1 MTDGPGSHPPK
12 APPLGQ
18 ASWCLYDWANSAFPT
33 VITTFVFSAYFTK
46 AIAVDEITGTS
57 QWGIAIS
64 LSGLA
69 VAVLSPFLGAV
80 ADHGGRRKPWIFAFT
95 ALCILSSALL
105 WLARPEA
112 SFVILALTLAA
123 AADLTTTVARRLERD
138 VVRLCEAIPDFE
150 GKDILAFVNRLND
163 YFFVLARYL
172 EEGNHVTV
180 DYSLLDRE

>member
-1 MTDGPGSHPPK
+1 MTSGPGSHPPK

-18 ASWCLYDWANSAFPT
+18 VSWCLYDWANSAFPT

-95 ALCILSSALL
+95 ALCILSSAMALETRKRRS
-105 WLARPEA
+105 RPG
-112 SFVILALTLAA
+112 SRKTGMPSNPPTGFSPNCGRRKS
-123 AADLTTTVARRLERD
+123 TTF
-138 VVRLCEAIPDFE
+138 P
-150 GKDILAFVNRLND
+150 
-163 YFFVLARYL
+163 
-172 EEGNHVTV
+172 
-180 DYSLLDRE
+180 